1 MFPQHRLT
9 AQRGYSLNKMLTT
22 ITAYKDKRD
31 TTVVYGHYS
40 VATGICS
47 LGIGCH
53 WVSYC
58 LLLSMNPDV
67 NNLTICLTFTT
78 HLVDVRSQNKKDS
91 SIVNKQ
97 NKTYWYE

>member
-9 AQRGYSLNKMLTT
+9 GQRGYSLNKMLTT

-67 NNLTICLTFTT
+67 NNLTICSTYQSSC
-78 HLVDVRSQNKKDS
+78 RCKKS
-91 SIVNKQ
+91 KQ
-97 NKTYWYE
+97 KISKYCKQAK